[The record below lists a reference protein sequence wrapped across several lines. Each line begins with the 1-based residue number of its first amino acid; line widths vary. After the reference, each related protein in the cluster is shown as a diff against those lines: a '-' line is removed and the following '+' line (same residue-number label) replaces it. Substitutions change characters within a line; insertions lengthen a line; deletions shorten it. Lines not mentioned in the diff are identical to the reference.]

1 MHSGTSPILSNPE
14 KLPVNLIGAMEHAH
28 LYSEVLFK
36 TQNSS
41 HLLCPKS
48 MMLHKGDKK
57 NATYIRFFF
66 YELSNTGKSLE
77 VNY

>member
-1 MHSGTSPILSNPE
+1 MHSGTSPILSNPG
-14 KLPVNLIGAMEHAH
+14 KLAVNLIGAMEHAH
-28 LYSEVLFK
+28 LYSEVLSK

-57 NATYIRFFF
+57 NATYLRFFF
-66 YELSNTGKSLE
+66 HELSNTGKSLE